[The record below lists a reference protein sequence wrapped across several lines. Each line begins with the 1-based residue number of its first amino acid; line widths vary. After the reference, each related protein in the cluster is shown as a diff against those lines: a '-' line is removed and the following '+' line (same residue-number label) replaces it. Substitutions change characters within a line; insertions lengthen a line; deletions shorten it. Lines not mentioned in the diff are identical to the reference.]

1 MDDSVKDNKPKATL
15 VTVKMDDK
23 ARLLPTKPGCY
34 LMKNKDQQIIYV
46 GKAKNLRSRVTSYFN
61 NSAKNAK
68 TEILV
73 GHIVDFDFIMTTSDA
88 ESFVLENTLI
98 KKHTPKY
105 NIRLKDDKSYPYVLI
120 NHNEPFPRL
129 EFMRR
134 VKRGKG
140 VEVFGPFVTGS
151 NVWDILR
158 ILTQSFCLRDCK
170 LSEFKKRKEPCL
182 LYQMHQCSAPC
193 VGKIDEASY
202 SDDLAFAR
210 DMFSGSG
217 TKTIRELEK
226 RMETAAENEEFEKAT
241 LIRDNLKT
249 LLAFANNFKQE
260 NAEHGDDRN
269 LDVIAFYQGE
279 IEVDISIY
287 MMRNGVLLGHKNFN
301 FSNLD
306 IVESVEDSVLNYLF
320 QYYSTTYDSL
330 PQLII
335 TQMTSESNEL
345 LEAGI
350 TTIDKNIRVR
360 PPQKKYDSF
369 LNLTRDHAFEQ
380 QRVRLLHEDSVYV
393 GLNKLKDLLS
403 LKERPVV
410 LECYD
415 IAIFQ
420 GSSPTA
426 SQIVFHDGKPDKKNY
441 RYYHL
446 EELPEGNN
454 DFAMMRQLILRRADN
469 GSLPDVFIVDGG
481 LGQVNV
487 FKEALRELEIPI
499 PVIGIAKSK
508 NVRVKDGFRM
518 EDIKK
523 SEERLIIPGR
533 SNPYFLN
540 QNRSLFKI
548 IVQMRDEAHRFSRK
562 LHHKEEIKR
571 VFNKKVER
579 KPRVPKTPKELKKER
594 IDKTAVEISLD
605 DFELDSED

>member
-1 MDDSVKDNKPKATL
+1 MDESVKNNKPKATL
-15 VTVKMDDK
+15 VTVKLEEK
-23 ARLLPTKPGCY
+23 AKLLPTKPGCY

-61 NSAKNAK
+61 NSSKNAK

-105 NIRLKDDKSYPYVLI
+105 NIRLKDDKSYPYVVI

-129 EFMRR
+129 EFIRR

-140 VEVFGPFVTGS
+140 IEVFGPFVTGS
-151 NVWDILR
+151 NVWDIIR
-158 ILTQSFCLRDCK
+158 ILTQSFCLRDCT
-170 LSEFKKRKEPCL
+170 LTEFRKRKEPCL

-193 VGKIDEASY
+193 VGKIDASEY
-202 SDDLAFAR
+202 EKDMAFAR

-217 TKTIRELEK
+217 NKTLKELES
-226 RMETAAENEEFEKAT
+226 RMVLAAENEEFEKAA
-241 LIRDNLKT
+241 LIRDNITKLGE
-249 LLAFANNFKQE
+249 FSNNFKQE
-260 NAEHGDDRN
+260 NAEHNDEKN
-269 LDVIAFYQGE
+269 LDIIAFYQGE
-279 IEVDISIY
+279 NEVDISIY

-306 IVESVEDSVLNYLF
+306 IVEEVEDSVLNYLF
-320 QYYSTTYDSL
+320 QYYANTYDSL

-335 TQMTSESNEL
+335 TQMNEDSNSML
-345 LEAGI
+345 QAGI
-350 TTIDKNIRVR
+350 ETVSSDIKVR
-360 PPQKKYDSF
+360 APQKKYESF

-393 GLNKLKDLLS
+393 GLNKLKDLLG

-441 RYYHL
+441 RYYHM
-446 EELPEGNN
+446 EERPEGNN
-454 DFAMMRQLILRRADN
+454 DFAMMRELIIRRSDN

-487 FKEALRELEIPI
+487 FKEALKELNISI
-499 PVIGIAKSK
+499 PVVGIAKSK
-508 NVRVKDGFRM
+508 NVRTKDGFKS

-533 SNPYFLN
+533 SNPFFLN

-562 LHHKEEIKR
+562 LHHKEETKR
-571 VFNKKVER
+571 VFNKKVPR
-579 KPRVPKTPKELKKER
+579 KKKDLSTGKER
-594 IDKTAVEISLD
+594 VKIEI
-605 DFELDSED
+605 ELDKGPEESGED

>member
-1 MDDSVKDNKPKATL
+1 MDESVKDNKTKATL
-15 VTVKMDDK
+15 VTVKMEDK
-23 ARLLPTKPGCY
+23 AKLLPTKPGCY
-34 LMKNKDQQIIYV
+34 LMKNKDGQIIYV
-46 GKAKNLRSRVTSYFN
+46 GKAKNLRSRVSSYFN

-68 TEILV
+68 TDILV
-73 GHIVDFDFIMTTSDA
+73 SHITDFDFIMTTSDA

-105 NIRLKDDKSYPYVLI
+105 NIRLKDDKSYPYVVI

-129 EFMRR
+129 EFVRR
-134 VKRGKG
+134 VKRAKG
-140 VEVFGPFVTGS
+140 VEVYGPFVTGS
-151 NVWDILR
+151 NVWDIIR
-158 ILTQSFCLRDCK
+158 ILTQSFCLRDCT
-170 LSEFKKRKEPCL
+170 LSEFRKRKEPCL

-193 VGKIDEASY
+193 VGKISAENY
-202 SDDLAFAR
+202 EKDLDYAR

-217 TKTIRELEK
+217 SKTIKELER
-226 RMETAAENEEFEKAT
+226 RMYEASENEEFEKAA
-241 LIRDNLKT
+241 LIRDNLRV
-249 LLAFANNFKQE
+249 LSDFANNFKQE
-260 NAEHGDDRN
+260 NAEHGDEKN
-269 LDVIAFYQGE
+269 LDIVAFYQGE
-279 IEVDISIY
+279 IEVDISVY

-306 IVESVEDSVLNYLF
+306 IVESLEESVLNFLF

-330 PQLII
+330 PDLII
-335 TQMTSESNEL
+335 TQMDQENNEM
-345 LEAGI
+345 LEAGVN
-350 TTIDKNIRVR
+350 TLGKTIRVR

-415 IAIFQ
+415 VAIFQ

-446 EELPEGNN
+446 EERPEGNN
-454 DFAMMRQLILRRADN
+454 DFAMMRELIIRRSDN

-481 LGQVNV
+481 WGQVNV
-487 FKEALRELEIPI
+487 FKEALKELEIKV
-499 PVIGIAKSK
+499 PVVGIAKSK
-508 NVRVKDGFRM
+508 NVRTKEGFRS

-533 SNPYFLN
+533 ANPYFLN

-562 LHHKEEIKR
+562 LHHKEETKR
-571 VFNKKVER
+571 VLGTKKPR
-579 KPRVPKTPKELKKER
+579 KPKK
-594 IDKTAVEISLD
+594 A
-605 DFELDSED
+605 DSASSES

>member
-1 MDDSVKDNKPKATL
+1 MDDSVKDNKPKPT
-15 VTVKMDDK
+15 VITVKMEDK
-23 ARLLPTKPGCY
+23 AKILPTKPGCY

-61 NSAKNAK
+61 SSAKNAK

-73 GHIVDFDFIMTTSDA
+73 SHIVDFDFIMTTSDA

-134 VKRGKG
+134 VKRAKG

-217 TKTIRELEK
+217 SKTIREMEK

-249 LLAFANNFKQE
+249 LQAFANNFKQE
-260 NAEHGDDRN
+260 NAEHNDDRN

-306 IVESVEDSVLNYLF
+306 IVESLEDSVLNYLF
-320 QYYSTTYDSL
+320 QYYSATYDSF
-330 PQLII
+330 PQLIV
-335 TQMTSESNEL
+335 TQMSPESNEL

-350 TTIDKNIRVR
+350 ATIDKNIRVR

-369 LNLTRDHAFEQ
+369 LNLTRDHAFES

-446 EELPEGNN
+446 DELPEGNN
-454 DFAMMRQLILRRADN
+454 DFAMMRQLILRRSDN

-487 FKEALRELEIPI
+487 FKEALRELNIPI

-508 NVRVKDGFRM
+508 NVRTKEGFKS

-562 LHHKEEIKR
+562 LHHKEELKR

-579 KPRVPKTPKELKKER
+579 KSRVPKTPKELKQNR
-594 IDKTAVEISLD
+594 IKANAVEISLD
-605 DFELDSED
+605 EFESDNED

>member
-1 MDDSVKDNKPKATL
+1 MDDSVKNNKPNRAL
-15 VTVKMDDK
+15 VTVKMEDK
-23 ARLLPTKPGCY
+23 AKLLPTKPGCY

-61 NSAKNAK
+61 SSSKNAK

-73 GHIVDFDFIMTTSDA
+73 SHIVDFDFIMTTSDA

-105 NIRLKDDKSYPYVLI
+105 NIRLKDDKSYPYVVI

-129 EFMRR
+129 EFIRR

-140 VEVFGPFVTGS
+140 IEVFGPFVTGS
-151 NVWDILR
+151 NVWDIIR
-158 ILTQSFCLRDCK
+158 ILTQSFCLRDCT
-170 LSEFKKRKEPCL
+170 LTEFRKRKEPCL

-193 VGKIDEASY
+193 VGKISAEEYEKDM
-202 SDDLAFAR
+202 AFAR

-217 TKTIRELEK
+217 SKTLKELEN
-226 RMETAAENEEFEKAT
+226 RMAKAAENEEFEKAA
-241 LIRDNLKT
+241 LIRDNMTKLGE
-249 LLAFANNFKQE
+249 FANNFKQE
-260 NAEHGDDRN
+260 NAEHNDEKN
-269 LDVIAFYQGE
+269 LDIVAYYQGE
-279 IEVDISIY
+279 NEVDISIY

-306 IVESVEDSVLNYLF
+306 IVEEVEDSVLNYLF
-320 QYYSTTYDSL
+320 QYYANTYDSL

-335 TQMTSESNEL
+335 TQMTEESNGL
-345 LEAGI
+345 LQAGI
-350 TTIDKNIRVR
+350 ETLDKNIRVR
-360 PPQKKYDSF
+360 APQKKYESF

-393 GLNKLKDLLS
+393 GLNKLKDLLG

-415 IAIFQ
+415 VAIFQ

-441 RYYHL
+441 RYYHM
-446 EELPEGNN
+446 EERPEGNN
-454 DFAMMRQLILRRADN
+454 DFAMMRELILRRSDN

-481 LGQVNV
+481 LGQVNI
-487 FKEALRELEIPI
+487 FKEALKELNIPI
-499 PVIGIAKSK
+499 PVVGIAKSK
-508 NVRVKDGFRM
+508 NIRTKEGFKS

-533 SNPYFLN
+533 SNPFFLN

-562 LHHKEEIKR
+562 LHHKEETKR
-571 VFNKKVER
+571 VFNKKVPR
-579 KPRVPKTPKELKKER
+579 KKKELPTGKVRSK
-594 IDKTAVEISLD
+594 IEI
-605 DFELDSED
+605 ELDPGPEE

>member
-1 MDDSVKDNKPKATL
+1 VDESVKDNNAKPTL
-15 VTVKMDDK
+15 MTVKLEEK
-23 ARLLPTKPGCY
+23 AKLLPTKPGCY

-61 NSAKNAK
+61 TSAKNAK
-68 TEILV
+68 TSILV
-73 GHIVDFDFIMTTSDA
+73 SHIIDFDFIMTTSDA

-105 NIRLKDDKSYPYVLI
+105 NIRLKDDKSYPYIVI

-129 EFMRR
+129 EFIRR

-140 VEVFGPFVTGS
+140 IEVFGPFVTGS
-151 NVWDILR
+151 NVWDIINILR
-158 ILTQSFCLRDCK
+158 KSFCLRDCK
-170 LSEFKKRKEPCL
+170 LSDFKTRKEPCL
-182 LYQMHQCSAPC
+182 LYQMKQCSAPC
-193 VGKIDEASY
+193 VGKTSVEEYEIDLS
-202 SDDLAFAR
+202 FAR

-217 TKTIRELEK
+217 VKTIRELEK
-226 RMETAAENEEFEKAT
+226 RMVIAAEAEEFEKAAQ
-241 LIRDNLKT
+241 IRDDLNILGD
-249 LLAFANNFKQE
+249 FANNFKQE
-260 NAEHGDDRN
+260 NAEHSDEKN
-269 LDVIAFYQGE
+269 LDIVAFYQGE
-279 IEVDISIY
+279 LEVDISIY

-306 IVESVEDSVLNYLF
+306 IVETLEDLVLNFMF
-320 QYYSTTYDSL
+320 QYYSATYDSL
-330 PQLII
+330 PQLIV
-335 TQMTSESNEL
+335 TQMNDECNEIL
-345 LEAGI
+345 QVAMVTL
-350 TTIDKNIRVR
+350 DKNIRVR
-360 PPQKKYDSF
+360 SPMKKYDSF

-393 GLNKLKDLLS
+393 GLNKLKDLLG

-415 IAIFQ
+415 VAIFQ

-454 DFAMMRQLILRRADN
+454 DFAMMRELIIRRSDN

-481 LGQVNV
+481 LGQVNI
-487 FKEALRELEIPI
+487 FKEALKELNIAI

-508 NVRVKDGFRM
+508 VIKTRDGFKN
-518 EDIKK
+518 EDIKR

-533 SNPYFLN
+533 SNPYMLN
-540 QNRSLFKI
+540 QNRSLYKI

-562 LHHKEEIKR
+562 LHHKEEMKR
-571 VFNKKVER
+571 VITGKK
-579 KPRVPKTPKELKKER
+579 KPSKVKHLVKLSPKKP
-594 IDKTAVEISLD
+594 S
-605 DFELDSED
+605 

>member
-1 MDDSVKDNKPKATL
+1 MDESVKDNKTKATL
-15 VTVKMDDK
+15 VTVKMEDK
-23 ARLLPTKPGCY
+23 AKLLPTKPGCY
-34 LMKNKDQQIIYV
+34 LMKNKDGQIIYV
-46 GKAKNLRSRVTSYFN
+46 GKAKNLRSRVSSYFN

-68 TEILV
+68 TDILV
-73 GHIVDFDFIMTTSDA
+73 SHITDFDFIMTTSDA

-105 NIRLKDDKSYPYVLI
+105 NIRLKDDKSYPYVVI

-129 EFMRR
+129 EFVRR
-134 VKRGKG
+134 VKRAKG
-140 VEVFGPFVTGS
+140 VEVYGPFVTGS
-151 NVWDILR
+151 NVWDIIR
-158 ILTQSFCLRDCK
+158 ILTQSFCLRDCT
-170 LSEFKKRKEPCL
+170 LSEFRKRKEPCL

-193 VGKIDEASY
+193 VGKISAENY
-202 SDDLAFAR
+202 EKDLDYAR

-217 TKTIRELEK
+217 SKTIKELER
-226 RMETAAENEEFEKAT
+226 RMYEASENEEFEKAA
-241 LIRDNLKT
+241 LIRDNLRV
-249 LLAFANNFKQE
+249 LSDFANNFKQE
-260 NAEHGDDRN
+260 NAEHGDEKN
-269 LDVIAFYQGE
+269 LDIVAFYQGE
-279 IEVDISIY
+279 IEVDISVY

-306 IVESVEDSVLNYLF
+306 IVESLEESVLNFLF

-330 PQLII
+330 PDLII
-335 TQMTSESNEL
+335 TQMDQENNEM
-345 LEAGI
+345 LEAGVN
-350 TTIDKNIRVR
+350 TLGKTIRVR

-415 IAIFQ
+415 VAIFQ

-446 EELPEGNN
+446 EERPEGNN
-454 DFAMMRQLILRRADN
+454 DFAMMRELIIRRSDN

-481 LGQVNV
+481 WGQVNV
-487 FKEALRELEIPI
+487 FKEALKELEIKV
-499 PVIGIAKSK
+499 PVVGIAKSK
-508 NVRVKDGFRM
+508 NVRTKEGFRS

-533 SNPYFLN
+533 AL
-540 QNRSLFKI
+540 SLI
-548 IVQMRDEAHRFSRK
+548 HI
-562 LHHKEEIKR
+562 
-571 VFNKKVER
+571 
-579 KPRVPKTPKELKKER
+579 
-594 IDKTAVEISLD
+594 
-605 DFELDSED
+605 

>member
-1 MDDSVKDNKPKATL
+1 MDDSVKDNKTKATL
-15 VTVKMDDK
+15 VTVKMEDK
-23 ARLLPTKPGCY
+23 AKLLPTKPGCY

-46 GKAKNLRSRVTSYFN
+46 GKAKNLRSRVSSYFN

-73 GHIVDFDFIMTTSDA
+73 SHIVDFDFIMTTSDA

-105 NIRLKDDKSYPYVLI
+105 NIRLKDDKSYPYVVI
-120 NHNEPFPRL
+120 NRNEPFPRL
-129 EFMRR
+129 EFVRR
-134 VKRGKG
+134 VKRAKG
-140 VEVFGPFVTGS
+140 VDVYGPFVTGS
-151 NVWDILR
+151 NVWEIIR
-158 ILTQSFCLRDCK
+158 ILTQSFCLRDCT

-193 VGKIDEASY
+193 VGKITAEEY
-202 SDDLAFAR
+202 ERDLDYAR

-217 TKTIRELEK
+217 NKTLRELER
-226 RMETAAENEEFEKAT
+226 RMYEASENEEFEKAA
-241 LIRDNLKT
+241 LIRDNLKI
-249 LLAFANNFKQE
+249 LGDFANNFKQE
-260 NAEHGDDRN
+260 NAEHGDEKN
-269 LDVIAFYQGE
+269 LDIVAFYQGE
-279 IEVDISIY
+279 IEVDISVY

-306 IVESVEDSVLNYLF
+306 IVETLEDSVLNFLF

-330 PQLII
+330 PDLVI
-335 TQMTSESNEL
+335 TQMDEENNQM
-345 LEAGI
+345 LETGVS
-350 TTIDKNIRVR
+350 TLGKNIKVR

-415 IAIFQ
+415 VAIFQ

-426 SQIVFHDGKPDKKNY
+426 AQIVFHDGKPDKKNY

-446 EELPEGNN
+446 EERPEGNN
-454 DFAMMRQLILRRADN
+454 DFAMMRELIIRRSDN

-481 LGQVNV
+481 WGQVNV
-487 FKEALRELEIPI
+487 FKEALKELNIPI
-499 PVIGIAKSK
+499 PVVGIAKSK
-508 NVRVKDGFRM
+508 NVRTKDGFKN

-562 LHHKEEIKR
+562 LHHKEETKR
-571 VFNKKVER
+571 VLGTK
-579 KPRVPKTPKELKKER
+579 KPRKKKELPVQE
-594 IDKTAVEISLD
+594 
-605 DFELDSED
+605 

>member
-1 MDDSVKDNKPKATL
+1 MDESVKNNKPKATL
-15 VTVKMDDK
+15 VTVKLEEK
-23 ARLLPTKPGCY
+23 AKLLPTKPGCY

-61 NSAKNAK
+61 NSSKNAK

-105 NIRLKDDKSYPYVLI
+105 NIRLKDDKSYPYVVI

-129 EFMRR
+129 EFIRR

-140 VEVFGPFVTGS
+140 IEVFGPFVTGS
-151 NVWDILR
+151 NVWDIIR
-158 ILTQSFCLRDCK
+158 ILTQSFCLRDCT
-170 LSEFKKRKEPCL
+170 LTEFRKRKEPCL

-193 VGKIDEASY
+193 VGKIDASEY
-202 SDDLAFAR
+202 EKDMAFAR

-217 TKTIRELEK
+217 NKTLKELES
-226 RMETAAENEEFEKAT
+226 RMVLAAENEEFEKAA
-241 LIRDNLKT
+241 LIRDNITKLGE
-249 LLAFANNFKQE
+249 FANNFKQE
-260 NAEHGDDRN
+260 NAEHNDEKN
-269 LDVIAFYQGE
+269 LDIVAYYQGE
-279 IEVDISIY
+279 NEVDISIY

-306 IVESVEDSVLNYLF
+306 IVEEVEDSVLNYLF
-320 QYYSTTYDSL
+320 QYYANTYDSL

-335 TQMTSESNEL
+335 TQMNEDSNSML
-345 LEAGI
+345 QAGI
-350 TTIDKNIRVR
+350 ETVSSDIKVR
-360 PPQKKYDSF
+360 APQKKYESF

-393 GLNKLKDLLS
+393 GLNKLKDLLG

-441 RYYHL
+441 RYYHM
-446 EELPEGNN
+446 EERPEGNN
-454 DFAMMRQLILRRADN
+454 DFAMMRELIIRRSDN

-487 FKEALRELEIPI
+487 FKEALKELNISI
-499 PVIGIAKSK
+499 PVVGIAKSK
-508 NVRVKDGFRM
+508 NVRTKDGFKS

-533 SNPYFLN
+533 SNPFFLN

-562 LHHKEEIKR
+562 LHHKEETKR
-571 VFNKKVER
+571 VFNKKVPR
-579 KPRVPKTPKELKKER
+579 KKKDLSTGKER
-594 IDKTAVEISLD
+594 VKIEI
-605 DFELDSED
+605 ELDKGPEESGED